1 MERDL
6 ASTLIVSSTE
16 LLLLIND
23 LYIMHDDQKKWKKR
37 KAPALVLHLYR
48 MTLISTCFQASFH
61 SPQDVKTQNP
71 TSRLRVLQQHAA
83 ASQFPLIS
91 LPFLCLHEFNIY
103 EFLYEPSPSVQINLI
118 ITSIVSPQI
127 EPRLNSH
134 WFYKSLWNIPTTCA
148 HY

>member
-23 LYIMHDDQKKWKKR
+23 LYVHDDQKKWKKR
-37 KAPALVLHLYR
+37 KAPALVLHLDR

-71 TSRLRVLQQHAA
+71 TSRLRVLQQPAS

-91 LPFLCLHEFNIY
+91 LLFLCLHEFNIC

-118 ITSIVSPQI
+118 ITSIVFPQI

-134 WFYKSLWNIPTTCA
+134 
-148 HY
+148 